1 MGGGGSK
8 PKTPADIDQ
17 SLAPFPPNMGPVEDS
32 VIKTKNENGLHV
44 FTINLDANQDGH
56 GVSPWSIVAIVM
68 ATLIALIIIKKLWQC
83 CLKHRPWAYAKHVH
97 HLPQQHPVVH
107 TVGLNHVQDVKAPR
121 VAEDL
126 RPGLP

>member
-56 GVSPWSIVAIVM
+56 RVSPWSIVAIVM
-68 ATLIALIIIKKLWQC
+68 ATLISYFVIKKLLQC
-83 CLKHRPWAYAKHVH
+83 CLKQRLREYARYAYHQQPQ
-97 HLPQQHPVVH
+97 LPMA
-107 TVGLNHVQDVKAPR
+107 QDAQSPGANK
-121 VAEDL
+121 DFQ
-126 RPGLP
+126 PGLV